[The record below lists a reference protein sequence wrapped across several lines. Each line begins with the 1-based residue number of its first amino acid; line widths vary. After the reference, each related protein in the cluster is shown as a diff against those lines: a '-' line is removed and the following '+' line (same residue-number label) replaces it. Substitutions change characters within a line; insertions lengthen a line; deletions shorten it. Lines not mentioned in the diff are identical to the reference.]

1 MKEQVDQLRKVYY
14 MNLLRNR
21 MEKYSLIIICKE
33 QTTFSNR
40 YISELFKTPISGST
54 EIQAF
59 QALKK
64 DELFQKLHQRYINK
78 LTEIGFRFV

>member
-1 MKEQVDQLRKVYY
+1 MKEQVDQLKQVYY

-40 YISELFKTPISGST
+40 YISELFKTHISGST
-54 EIQAF
+54 ETNAF
-59 QALKK
+59 EALKT
-64 DELFQKLHQRYINK
+64 DEIFQRLHQRYIDK